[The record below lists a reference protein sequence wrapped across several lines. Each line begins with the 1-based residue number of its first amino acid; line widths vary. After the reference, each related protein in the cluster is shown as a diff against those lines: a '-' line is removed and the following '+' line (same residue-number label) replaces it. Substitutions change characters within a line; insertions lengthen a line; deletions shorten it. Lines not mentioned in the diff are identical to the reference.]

1 MKRTLCALLII
12 LNAGCSNDATAPPS
26 TGFGSLAGEWYAEYA
41 VPDLFA
47 EWSLS
52 LTELSTGYVSGT
64 FALTSYGS
72 LAPPP
77 RRRMRVDTGSVAGE
91 HRGIDIVLL
100 FTLENGHQSR
110 FEGQQV
116 EANIFRV
123 EGDTALE
130 FVRVDH

>member
-1 MKRTLCALLII
+1 
-12 LNAGCSNDATAPPS
+12 
-26 TGFGSLAGEWYAEYA
+26 
-41 VPDLFA
+41 
-47 EWSLS
+47 
-52 LTELSTGYVSGT
+52 
-64 FALTSYGS
+64 
-72 LAPPP
+72 
-77 RRRMRVDTGSVAGE
+77 MRVDTGSVAGE

-123 EGDTALE
+123 EGETALE